1 MFQGMTW
8 LVTAAVA
15 YCLFFVSNEYLN
27 EFYFFMLAMLMRNFI
42 IGIRYGYMSK
52 ERYALLHKTA
62 YAKDYISQDFL
73 VSSWMNISPETID
86 REVEGVFWR
95 NEIEEE
101 IFNITF
107 LEKPS
112 QDLQTKL
119 LNKQYYET
127 YTYNKA
133 EETKNIKGLS

>member
-1 MFQGMTW
+1 
-8 LVTAAVA
+8 
-15 YCLFFVSNEYLN
+15 
-27 EFYFFMLAMLMRNFI
+27 MLAMLMRNFI